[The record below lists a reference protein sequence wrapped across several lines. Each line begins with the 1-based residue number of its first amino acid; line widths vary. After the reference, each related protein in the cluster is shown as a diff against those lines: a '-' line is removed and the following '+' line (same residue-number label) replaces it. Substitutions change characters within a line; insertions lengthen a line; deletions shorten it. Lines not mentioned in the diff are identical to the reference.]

1 MVDRPVIVKALRILR
16 LAVNYNVVPNEA
28 WARELL
34 DKVGRLANAGSQQQE
49 SEETLIK
56 EQEM

>member
-16 LAVNYNVVPNEA
+16 LAVNYNVVPNEP

-34 DKVGRLANAGSQQQE
+34 DKAGRLANAGSQQQE
-49 SEETLIK
+49 SEEILIK